1 MSPGFRS
8 PPSPPVFEL
17 HSLPASPAEIPERF
31 SSSLLPPSFAA
42 GRCAAIFL
50 PGVAATRGQPHPLT
64 RPIPTRLARRAGA

>member
-1 MSPGFRS
+1 MSPGFHS
-8 PPSPPVFEL
+8 PPSPPVFAL

-50 PGVAATRGQPHPLT
+50 PGSAVRHGRPDPRLTGSLPAQRG
-64 RPIPTRLARRAGA
+64 A